1 LTFCSVMV
9 RVARECRFLQL
20 QRGISQSDESCRE
33 YFFDPKGGNRVWVE
47 RI

>member
-20 QRGISQSDESCRE
+20 QRGISQSDQSQ
-33 YFFDPKGGNRVWVE
+33 
-47 RI
+47 